1 MVQRESKKQKL
12 NKNAGFS
19 LVEVLVCIAIV
30 ALISV
35 PIMAGFRTS
44 ALYTNKAHKTQKV
57 TAYAQ
62 ETLETAKSVDVE
74 EFKSMIDNAVDAD
87 GNDAGSVSEDVDT
100 TLKSQFPSEY
110 SDDLFRRIMCRQQN
124 IEIDGE
130 LYDMEVTF
138 SPTQY
143 SQKKAAGDDAFSLT
157 TADDANVYAI
167 NEVDAVDGM
176 LFPVIADEIGQ
187 FEGNQVV
194 CSNGHAKAH
203 GAVLYNLQGLLK
215 SEQMT
220 GSEGDRIAAIYSN
233 LTKTVKVTID
243 QIGSETGA
251 TLGGV
256 NYIKNQ
262 IKVSCDV
269 IYESSYN
276 GVALKQAY
284 NVFSGNYELLGRLA
298 ADGSVEEWEQG
309 GNIYIFAT
317 AYCDANP
324 ELGMPAAN
332 KIEIVNNYGGSGK
345 LDIYLVRGY
354 YYEKDGSGNFVYQ
367 KGLQFD
373 SVTLNGTTYATV
385 PSGSVLSGEL
395 STGNSYLHTNIKGML
410 TSRELQISDF
420 EQTVGMKKPT
430 MRCYHV
436 NIRMVE
442 QSSGDEVVNI
452 ETTKEI
458 R

>member
-1 MVQRESKKQKL
+1 MVQRENKKQKM

-110 SDDLFRRIMCRQQN
+110 SDDLFRRIVCRQQN

-157 TADDANVYAI
+157 AADDANVYAI

-187 FEGNQVV
+187 YEGDDA
-194 CSNGHAKAH
+194 GHA
-203 GAVLYNLQGLLK
+203 AVLYNLQGLLK
-215 SEQMT
+215 KEQMT
-220 GSEGDRIAAIYSN
+220 GDETSRIAEIYSN
-233 LTKTVKVTID
+233 LTKTVEVTVD
-243 QIGSETGA
+243 DSEVDVETIV
-251 TLGGV
+251 TNPHTGV
-256 NYIKNQ
+256 NYVKNKL
-262 IKVSCDV
+262 KVTCDV

-276 GVALKQAY
+276 GIPLKQVY
-284 NVFSGNYELLGRLA
+284 NVFSGNYEMFGEKFEA
-298 ADGSVEEWEQG
+298 EDGSTMVRWERG
-309 GNIYIFAT
+309 GKIYIFAR
-317 AYCDANP
+317 AYCDTT
-324 ELGMPAAN
+324 LGMPKAN
-332 KIEIVNNYGGSGK
+332 KIEIINNYGDSGE
-345 LDIYLVRGY
+345 LEIYLVRGY
-354 YYEKDGSGNFVYQ
+354 YYEKDGDGNPINQ
-367 KGLQFD
+367 RGLHFD
-373 SVTLNGTTYATV
+373 SVKINGYEYSSV
-385 PSGSVLSGEL
+385 PSSNVLLGEY
-395 STGNSYLHTNIKGML
+395 SDGKANIHTNIKGMI
-410 TSRELQISDF
+410 TSRVLQPSDF
-420 EQTVGMKKPT
+420 NQTVGKKKPS
-430 MRCYHV
+430 MRCYCV
-436 NIRMVE
+436 TIRMVE
-442 QSSGDEVVNI
+442 QSSGEEVVNI

-458 R
+458 K